1 MKKETGV
8 CDSIKNTGVSD
19 GIKSFKKFF
28 NGSTMT

>member
-28 NGSTMT
+28 STMT